1 MARSMTRQR
10 VEGRPGAARWLLVGG
25 GVIVVLVLTF
35 GLGIA
40 VGRKWSHHREL
51 EQTAVEPARKP
62 VARRSGLT
70 DPAPERPPQEKLT
83 FYQTLTAPMTTVPAP
98 AKMSVPAKPEPA
110 KPEPAKPEPAK
121 PRPSPERVSSD
132 RPVAATPTSAPKPDK
147 VAGPAESHSVPPA
160 GEARTGEWAV
170 QVGVF
175 KDRGQAESVRRPL
188 AASGFDAYLTAVA
201 VGDGQMHYKVRMGS
215 FKTREEAGQMAERVR
230 QERSLTAF
238 VTPK

>member
-1 MARSMTRQR
+1 
-10 VEGRPGAARWLLVGG
+10 
-25 GVIVVLVLTF
+25 
-35 GLGIA
+35 
-40 VGRKWSHHREL
+40 
-51 EQTAVEPARKP
+51 

-98 AKMSVPAKPEPA
+98 GKVS
-110 KPEPAKPEPAK
+110 EPAKPEPAK
-121 PRPSPERVSSD
+121 PRPLAERVSSD
-132 RPVAATPTSAPKPDK
+132 RPVAGATTSLSKPDK
-147 VAGPAESHSVPPA
+147 VAGPAESPSAPRA

-188 AASGFDAYLTAVA
+188 AASGFDAYLTAVPA
-201 VGDGQMHYKVRMGS
+201 ADGQTHYKVRMGS
-215 FKTREEAGQMAERVR
+215 FKTREEAGRMAERVR

>member
-10 VEGRPGAARWLLVGG
+10 VKGRPGASQWLLMGG

-40 VGRKWSHHREL
+40 VGRKWSPHREVD
-51 EQTAVEPARKP
+51 QTATELARKSAAP

-83 FYQTLTAPMTTVPAP
+83 FYQTLTAPMSTVPVP
-98 AKMSVPAKPEPA
+98 AKVSVPAKPEPA
-110 KPEPAKPEPAK
+110 KPRAAA
-121 PRPSPERVSSD
+121 ERVSSD
-132 RPVAATPTSAPKPDK
+132 RPGPATPASPPKPDK
-147 VAGPAESHSVPPA
+147 PAGPAERPSAPRA
-160 GEARTGEWAV
+160 GEARTGDWAV

-175 KDRGQAESVRRPL
+175 KDRDQAESVRRPL
-188 AASGFDAYLTAVA
+188 AASGFDAYLAAVPA
-201 VGDGQMHYKVRMGS
+201 ADGQTHYKVRMGS

-238 VTPK
+238 VTPR